1 MPTIDEI
8 KVVVDAEVGKYNA
21 KLDEALRRMDGFNQ
35 QLSQKGKQNEQLF
48 KNIGIAVAGAFTI
61 DKLIGFTRAVISTTA
76 EFQKFEAVLSNTL
89 GSNSAAQVALQQI
102 QQFAA
107 QTPFSVK
114 ETTDAFIRL
123 ANGGIKPTMADM
135 RSFADLAGNAGK
147 SMTDLAEA
155 VNDAQR
161 GEFER
166 LKEFFVD
173 ASVKG
178 NKVEFTFK
186 GIKTAVDNNAQSINA
201 YLLSLGNLNG
211 VAGASEKVMQTLGG
225 QINNLGDNFD
235 KLLLAFGA
243 AGEKVITRFIELTN
257 NAITAYLN
265 FIKTTGQKEQ
275 EQNLSRIGKNV
286 ELLDERYQKFFDRAI
301 KGGAT
306 AAEANSQAFKIISAS
321 LNNDLTAA
329 LERATA
335 AREKFQDAN
344 ASAVGTRTNI
354 GGITFTTGTAEAKA
368 QAEALRLVA
377 AARQSDVDV
386 IRAQIAELSRL
397 SAEAIKAI
405 PPQMGLIEAL
415 EAKEKALTEAIR
427 KAPTVSIIAQLELE
441 RDEVRKLIK
450 EYNSLTEAKT
460 RVSVTSISN
469 QGRLTTGGT
478 FESNGEG
485 LVAPLAKELESMEKF
500 RERINNIQLID
511 ADKLFPENQLKA
523 VLERFK
529 TLHQGGEK
537 EMTELNKAVN
547 SALKQGVAT
556 AITDFATLIGNAAA
570 GINGGFENIFNGIM
584 GIVANFMQ
592 EFGTS
597 LITAGVAAL
606 AFQELAL
613 SPPAAIAAG
622 VALVAAAAAVKGTLS
637 KGLSGG
643 SSGGAGGG
651 GTGSSQRGGVSNA
664 QLSLSGEF
672 VIRGSDLVYIL
683 GKGQAQKRRTGG

>member
-8 KVVVDAEVGKYNA
+8 KVVVEAEVGKYNA
-21 KLDEALRRMDGFNQ
+21 KLDEALRRMDSFNQ
-35 QLSQKGKQNEQLF
+35 QINQKGKQNEQTF
-48 KNIGIAVAGAFTI
+48 KNIGVAIAGAFTV
-61 DKLIGFTRAVISTTA
+61 DKLLDFTRAVVSTTA
-76 EFQKFEAVLSNTL
+76 EFQKFEAVLTNTL

-123 ANGGIKPTMADM
+123 ANGGIKPTMSDM

-225 QINNLGDNFD
+225 QLNNLGDSWD
-235 KLLLAFGA
+235 KLLLAFGN
-243 AGEKVITRFIELTN
+243 AGEQVITKFISLTN
-257 NAITAYLN
+257 NAITAYLD

-275 EQNLSRIGKNV
+275 EQGLTRIGHNV
-286 ELLDERYQKFFDRAI
+286 ELLDQRFQKFFDRTT
-301 KGGAT
+301 KGGAST
-306 AAEANSQAFKIISAS
+306 AEAIAQANKIIGAS
-321 LNNDLTAA
+321 LEKDLTAA
-329 LERATA
+329 LERATT

-344 ASAVGTRTNI
+344 ASAVGTRTNV

-397 SAEAIKAI
+397 SAEAQKSI
-405 PPQMGLIEAL
+405 PPQLGLL
-415 EAKEKALTEAIR
+415 EGLRAKLKEVETQRDKAPTEGEVAAAELRINSINKEIDRLEKLTEAR
-427 KAPTVSIIAQLELE
+427 
-441 RDEVRKLIK
+441 
-450 EYNSLTEAKT
+450 T
-460 RVSVTSISN
+460 RVSVISISN
-469 QGRLTTGGT
+469 QGRLTTGGI
-478 FESNGEG
+478 FESTADG
-485 LVAPLAKELESMEKF
+485 LKQPMDKSLELMQQY
-500 RERINNIQLID
+500 RDRINNVQLID
-511 ADKLFPENQLKA
+511 PDKLVPKNRIDA
-523 VLERFK
+523 VIERFK
-529 TLHQGGEK
+529 TLGQGGER
-537 EMTELNKAVN
+537 EMSKMSEAIN
-547 SALKQGVAT
+547 SALNGGVADALT
-556 AITDFATLIGNAAA
+556 NFADLVGNIAA
-570 GINGGFENIFNGIM
+570 GTVSGFENIFSSIM
-584 GIVANFMQ
+584 GIVADFLSQ
-592 EFGTS
+592 FGKA
-597 LITAGVAAL
+597 LISAGVAAI
-606 AFQELAL
+606 AFDAL
-613 SPPAAIAAG
+613 IENPFAAVAAG

-637 KGLSGG
+637 KGLSGAG
-643 SSGGAGGG
+643 SAGASGGG
-651 GTGSSQRGGVSNA
+651 GSSHRGGLSGG
-664 QLSLSGEF
+664 LSLNGEF
-672 VIRGSDLVYIL
+672 VIRGQDLVYIV
-683 GKGQAQKRRTGG
+683 GKGQAKQHRMGG